1 MDLNEVEIELKKRLS
16 YPYQW
21 GKMQNDA
28 FDKKSNF
35 IYETSHFDKLLGQLK
50 FADSDLKNYAL
61 NRWYN
66 FWSAKAVEYLFTSHP
81 NVIANKNSRDKLI
94 DFRINNIPFDHKTSR
109 FPLGFKQS
117 YRYAKK
123 NKMQLIQWLYT
134 NQSQEGR
141 KHLKN
146 RLFIVV
152 YDQKTKDHWKIKAE
166 LRLLKAAI
174 DKYIANFSEE
184 KLSQFDFGDGKIF
197 SDIIWVTN

>member
-28 FDKKSNF
+28 FDNKSNF
-35 IYETSHFDKLLGQLK
+35 IYETSHFDKLLDQLK

-123 NKMQLIQWLYT
+123 NKKQLIQWLYT

-184 KLSQFDFGDGKIF
+184 KLSQFDFGAGKIF